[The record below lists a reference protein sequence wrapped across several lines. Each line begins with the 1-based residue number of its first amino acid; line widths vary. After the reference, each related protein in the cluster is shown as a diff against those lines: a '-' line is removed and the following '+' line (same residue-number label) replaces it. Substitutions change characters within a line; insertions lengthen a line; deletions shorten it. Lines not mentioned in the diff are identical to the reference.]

1 MAVNNYG
8 ECVVRKALNMQKLK
22 GVYSHVAKRYDLQHS
37 IFTAGSDQRGRK
49 ILVEKTVKAG
59 DRVLDCGSGTGST
72 ALLAAQ
78 KVGATGKVNLFDL
91 SDEMLAVAEK
101 RAMEAGFQD
110 RVEFQT
116 GDMLNLPFED
126 NSFDAVLSTY
136 SICPLHDPAKG
147 ALELY
152 RVLKPGGHIGIAHSS
167 EPEMP
172 LVKWLANKVEWLVW
186 HIPSISL
193 GCRPVSVHSVLNQA
207 GGKITFEKRIG
218 IPLWPFAV
226 FVLEKPM
233 I

>member
-1 MAVNNYG
+1 MRN
-8 ECVVRKALNMQKLK
+8 ALNIQKLK
-22 GVYSHVAKRYDLQHS
+22 SVYDHVAKRYDFQHS

-49 ILVEKTVKAG
+49 LLVEKSVRFG

-78 KVGATGKVNLFDL
+78 KVGTTGKVELFDL
-91 SDEMLAVAEK
+91 SDGMLAVAEE
-101 RAMEAGFQD
+101 RAAEAGFQE

-116 GDMLNLPFED
+116 GDMLNLPYED

-147 ALELY
+147 VLELY
-152 RVLKPGGHIGIAHSS
+152 RVLKPGGHIGIAHST
-167 EPEMP
+167 EPERP
-172 LVKWLANKVEWLVW
+172 LVKWLADKVEWLVW

-193 GCRPVSVHSVLNQA
+193 GCRPVSVLSTLKQA
-207 GGKITFEKRIG
+207 GGTVVFEKRIG
-218 IPLWPFAV
+218 IPLWPFVV

-233 I
+233 V

>member
-1 MAVNNYG
+1 M
-8 ECVVRKALNMQKLK
+8 VRDALNTRKLK
-22 GVYSHVAKRYDLQHS
+22 GVYDRVAKRYDFQHS

-49 ILVEKTVKAG
+49 ILVEKSVKPG

-78 KVGATGKVNLFDL
+78 KVGKSGKVMLFDL
-91 SDEMLAVAEK
+91 SDGMLAVAKE
-101 RAMEAGFQD
+101 RAQEAGFRE

-152 RVLKPGGHIGIAHSS
+152 RVLKPGGHIGIAHSA
-167 EPEMP
+167 EPEKP
-172 LVKWLANKVEWLVW
+172 LVKWLADRVEWLVW

-193 GCRPVSVHSVLNQA
+193 GCRPVSVLSGLNQA
-207 GGKITFEKRIG
+207 GGKIVFEKRIG

-226 FVLEKPM
+226 FVLEKPLV
-233 I
+233 

>member
-1 MAVNNYG
+1 MR
-8 ECVVRKALNMQKLK
+8 EALNMQKLR
-22 GVYSHVAKRYDLQHS
+22 GVYDHVAKRYDFQHS

-49 ILVEKTVKAG
+49 ILVEKSVKLG

-78 KVGATGKVNLFDL
+78 KVGATGKVKLFDL
-91 SDEMLAVAEK
+91 SDGMLTVAKE
-101 RAMEAGFQD
+101 RAEEAGFQE
-110 RVEFQT
+110 RVDFQT

-152 RVLKPGGHIGIAHSS
+152 RVLKPGGHIGIAHST
-167 EPEMP
+167 EPERP
-172 LVKWLANKVEWLVW
+172 VVKWLADKVEWLVW
-186 HIPSISL
+186 QIPSISL
-193 GCRPVSVHSVLNQA
+193 GCRPVSVLSVLNQA
-207 GGKITFEKRIG
+207 GGKIVFEKRIG

-226 FVLEKPM
+226 FVIEKPL

>member
-1 MAVNNYG
+1 MR
-8 ECVVRKALNMQKLK
+8 EALNMQNLR
-22 GVYSHVAKRYDLQHS
+22 GVYDRVAKRYDFQHS

-49 ILVEKTVKAG
+49 ILVERSVKLG

-78 KVGATGKVNLFDL
+78 KVGPTGKVRLFDL
-91 SDEMLAVAEK
+91 SDGMLAVAKK
-101 RAMEAGFQD
+101 RAEDSGFQE
-110 RVEFQT
+110 RVDFQT

-126 NSFDAVLSTY
+126 NSFDTVLSTY

-152 RVLKPGGHIGIAHSS
+152 RVLKPGGHIGIAHST
-167 EPEMP
+167 EPERP
-172 LVKWLANKVEWLVW
+172 VVKWLADKVEWLVW

-193 GCRPVSVHSVLNQA
+193 GCRPVSVLSVMKQA
-207 GGKITFEKRIG
+207 GGKIVFEKRIG

-226 FVLEKPM
+226 FVIEKPM

>member
-1 MAVNNYG
+1 
-8 ECVVRKALNMQKLK
+8 MQKLT
-22 GVYSHVAKRYDLQHS
+22 GVYDRVAKRYDFQHS

-49 ILVEKTVKAG
+49 ILVEKSVKYG

-72 ALLAAQ
+72 ALLAAP
-78 KVGATGKVNLFDL
+78 KVGATGKVTLFDL
-91 SDEMLAVAEK
+91 SDGMLTVAKE
-101 RAMEAGFQD
+101 RAKEAGVQE

-126 NSFDAVLSTY
+126 NSFDVVLSTY

-152 RVLKPGGHIGIAHSS
+152 RVLKPGGHIGIAHST
-167 EPEMP
+167 EPERP
-172 LVKWLANKVEWLVW
+172 LVKWLADKVEWLVW

-193 GCRPVSVHSVLNQA
+193 GCRPVSVFTVLNQA
-207 GGKITFEKRIG
+207 GGKIVYKERIG

-226 FVLEKPM
+226 FIVEKPM

>member
-1 MAVNNYG
+1 MR
-8 ECVVRKALNMQKLK
+8 EALNMQKLK
-22 GVYSHVAKRYDLQHS
+22 GVYDRVAKRYDFQHS

-49 ILVEKTVKAG
+49 ILVEKSVRPG

-78 KVGATGKVNLFDL
+78 KVGATGKVKLFDL
-91 SDEMLAVAEK
+91 SDGMLTVAKE
-101 RAMEAGFQD
+101 RAEDAGFQE
-110 RVEFQT
+110 RVDFQT

-152 RVLKPGGHIGIAHSS
+152 RVLKPGGHIGIAHST
-167 EPEMP
+167 EPERLM
-172 LVKWLANKVEWLVW
+172 VKWLADKVEWLVW

-193 GCRPVSVHSVLNQA
+193 GCRPVSVLSVLNQA
-207 GGKITFEKRIG
+207 GGKIVFEKRIG

-226 FVLEKPM
+226 FVIEKPL